1 MSYGSLIGS
10 GGFVAGSLPTVVG
23 YVGIVTNN
31 PSLKQLQLYYTQAP
45 QPVKW
50 AVGSGNWDT
59 TSPDWTIL
67 GGGGLTNYV
76 EGSPVLF
83 DDSASGSSPIT
94 ITLVGNRSPGGI
106 TNAASAK
113 TYMLTGSPNI
123 LSGSVVVNGGG
134 TLVVD
139 NGSGNNFSAVAIS
152 SGALQLGN
160 GDTGGSLGNGAITDN
175 GTLVLDRTDNLNLG
189 NAISGTGGLTQ
200 NGSDAVTITAA
211 NTFAGGTAINAG
223 DVVMGNASALS
234 TNTITIGS
242 GATLDLDGNGATLS
256 GLQSIVAAGAGL
268 GGIGAIYSSGAGNNN
283 AFRNVTLTGDMT
295 IGGPATA
302 IIGLRTTANSDP
314 GLIAHGY
321 NLTKMGGCQV
331 NFNGGTT
338 VAGITNTWFQ
348 DIGNIDIQGG
358 VLSFERHA
366 ALGNPTNTITVESGA
381 TLQLFSLT
389 PTNPVP
395 TNGIVL
401 NNGMLQSTGGTAG
414 DTNTLG
420 GQITLNGL
428 ANSINAVSGFY
439 LAVEGPIVGS
449 GGVVYAGAV
458 SLSGANTYTGNTIIS
473 SGTLSLIGA
482 GTVANSSTISVGI
495 GATLDASGLPGEF
508 ALGAGQTLSNSASAT
523 GNLNAGAGGINT
535 GSGQVSVSYLSN
547 TPPLNIVGGTLNL
560 SAATVV
566 AVNNTGAPLVPGTYD
581 IISSS
586 GSGAVGGTAPVSV
599 SVANGPSA
607 GTPTLSIAGGEL
619 YLTVGGTSS
628 ISYTGTGPFTYN
640 GLAQGPAAI
649 FTGSTGA
656 QSTLYV
662 GVSVSHGPSAA
673 APVAAGTYY
682 ETNTVAPDA
691 NYFGAANSQ
700 TFTINPAPLFG
711 QSQIA
716 ATTAGTVT
724 LNFAG
729 TPGYSYTVQRSTN
742 LLDAWTAI
750 WTTNAPTGGDFEFI
764 DDPAPQPAAYY
775 RLQYNP

>member
-1 MSYGSLIGS
+1 
-10 GGFVAGSLPTVVG
+10 
-23 YVGIVTNN
+23 
-31 PSLKQLQLYYTQAP
+31 
-45 QPVKW
+45 
-50 AVGSGNWDT
+50 
-59 TSPDWTIL
+59 
-67 GGGGLTNYV
+67 
-76 EGSPVLF
+76 
-83 DDSASGSSPIT
+83 
-94 ITLVGNRSPGGI
+94 
-106 TNAASAK
+106 
-113 TYMLTGSPNI
+113 
-123 LSGSVVVNGGG
+123 
-134 TLVVD
+134 
-139 NGSGNNFSAVAIS
+139 
-152 SGALQLGN
+152 
-160 GDTGGSLGNGAITDN
+160 
-175 GTLVLDRTDNLNLG
+175 
-189 NAISGTGGLTQ
+189 
-200 NGSDAVTITAA
+200 
-211 NTFAGGTAINAG
+211 
-223 DVVMGNASALS
+223 
-234 TNTITIGS
+234 
-242 GATLDLDGNGATLS
+242 
-256 GLQSIVAAGAGL
+256 
-268 GGIGAIYSSGAGNNN
+268 
-283 AFRNVTLTGDMT
+283 
-295 IGGPATA
+295 
-302 IIGLRTTANSDP
+302 
-314 GLIAHGY
+314 
-321 NLTKMGGCQV
+321 
-331 NFNGGTT
+331 
-338 VAGITNTWFQ
+338 
-348 DIGNIDIQGG
+348 
-358 VLSFERHA
+358 
-366 ALGNPTNTITVESGA
+366 
-381 TLQLFSLT
+381 
-389 PTNPVP
+389 
-395 TNGIVL
+395 
-401 NNGMLQSTGGTAG
+401 
-414 DTNTLG
+414 
-420 GQITLNGL
+420 
-428 ANSINAVSGFY
+428 
-439 LAVEGPIVGS
+439 
-449 GGVVYAGAV
+449 
-458 SLSGANTYTGNTIIS
+458 
-473 SGTLSLIGA
+473 
-482 GTVANSSTISVGI
+482 
-495 GATLDASGLPGEF
+495 
-508 ALGAGQTLSNSASAT
+508 
-523 GNLNAGAGGINT
+523 
-535 GSGQVSVSYLSN
+535 VSYLSN